1 MCVDRPAVRASE
13 DAAVVRVEVQSLV
26 RVDQGFLAAITL
38 ERKRNDG
45 TFIFVSPLWFL
56 RQGDAFLIGLDR
68 PHEDRMSSENSY
80 SSTFEIKLYIN

>member
-1 MCVDRPAVRASE
+1 MCVDRPAVRAGE

-45 TFIFVSPLWFL
+45 AFIFVSPLWFL
-56 RQGDAFLIGLDR
+56 EEELFFNWGRQAARERASLCVLG
-68 PHEDRMSSENSY
+68 Y
-80 SSTFEIKLYIN
+80 